1 MNRLKFIKYS
11 SILSIGGML
20 IPSAFLSACR
30 KESILD
36 DTSFTGKV
44 IIIGAGAA
52 GLYAGYILKSKG
64 IDFQILEAS
73 DTYGGRLGKVEGF
86 ADYPLDLGA
95 QWLHGQNNIIGD
107 LIHQTNTKITLD
119 DSDEKFWFN
128 NQLVNTLPKDI
139 NALFTR
145 EENVPDISFKDF
157 AIQEGFGS
165 EYANIVENIAGD
177 SGAAASRIS
186 AYWKITEEEN
196 WISGDE
202 DFKFQETYFDFF
214 DKHIVTSI
222 REHISLNTIVN
233 TIDYSKDKIEI
244 TDSNNLK
251 YTADKVIIAVPITIL
266 KSSDITFTPALATSK
281 TTAFSK
287 IGMDAG
293 MKVFLKF
300 STNFYDENIIGG
312 SICAAYADE
321 KIGKT
326 GNSNV
331 LLAFIMGDQAAHLTS
346 LGSDSAITNAL
357 LQELDEMYDGQA
369 TASFISSYVQN
380 WTTKPFIRGAYS
392 YSTVGMGDARI
403 IAAESIDKKIYF
415 AGEAMNLNGHHQ
427 TVFGAAETGYREVMN
442 LLNDLSS

>member
-1 MNRLKFIKYS
+1 MNRLKFIKHS
-11 SILSIGGML
+11 SILSIGGIL
-20 IPSAFLSACR
+20 IPSAILSACR
-30 KESILD
+30 KEDLFNNSN
-36 DTSFTGKV
+36 FKGKV

-52 GLYAGYILKSKG
+52 GIYAGYILKSKG

-73 DTYGGRLGKVEGF
+73 DTYGGRLGKIDGF
-86 ADYPLDLGA
+86 ADFPLDSGA

-119 DSDEKFWFN
+119 DSDEIFWFN
-128 NQLVNTLPKDI
+128 NQLVNSLPKDI

-145 EENVPDISFKDF
+145 EDNLPDVSFKDF
-157 AIQEGFGS
+157 AIQEGFGT

-177 SGAAASRIS
+177 SGAAASHIS

-202 DFKFQETYFDFF
+202 DFKFEETYFDFF
-214 DKHIVTSI
+214 DKHIAATISDK
-222 REHISLNTIVN
+222 ISLNTIVSS
-233 TIDYSKDKIEI
+233 IDYSQDMISIKD
-244 TDSNNLK
+244 NNNNT
-251 YTADKVIIAVPITIL
+251 YQADKVIISVPITIL
-266 KSSDITFTPALATSK
+266 KSSDITFTPALPTSK
-281 TTAFSK
+281 TAAFSK

-331 LLAFIMGDQAAHLTS
+331 LLAFIMGDQAAYLTS
-346 LGSDSAITNAL
+346 LGSDTAITNAL
-357 LQELDEMYDGQA
+357 LEELDAMYDGEA
-369 TASFISSYVQN
+369 TATFISSYVQN

-392 YSTVGMGDARI
+392 FSTVGMGDARK

-415 AGEAMNLNGHHQ
+415 AGEAMNINGHHQ
-427 TVFGAAETGYREVMN
+427 TVFGAAETGYREVIN
-442 LLNDLSS
+442 ILNDQK